1 MAVLKEGSSGD
12 DVTALQQRLTELGF
26 DAGEADG
33 AFGPSTKAAVI
44 AFQQSKSLSADGVA
58 GAQTLAAL
66 DLDTDEGIDATTD
79 STTDSTTVA
88 TQGLPVNVTV
98 DIVSQMFPQTPRS
111 NIQTNL
117 PFVLQAIVDVTLAD
131 KNMVLM
137 ALATIR
143 AETASFRP
151 ISEGISKFN
160 TAPGGPPFGLYDP
173 PGNIANKIG
182 NTQPGD
188 GPKFKGRGF
197 IQLTGRF
204 NYKTFGPVVGANLI
218 DNPDLGN
225 DPKIAAE
232 LLAAFIKDKE
242 QQIRNALANDDLKT
256 ARKLVNGGSH
266 GLDDFTAAFRI
277 GQRLIA

>member
-1 MAVLKEGSSGD
+1 MATLKEGSSGD
-12 DVTALQQRLTELGF
+12 DVTTLQEKLTELGF
-26 DAGEADG
+26 DLGKVDG
-33 AFGPSTKAAVI
+33 AFGPSTKAAVM
-44 AFQQSKSLSADGVA
+44 AFQQSKGLSDDGVA
-58 GAQTLAAL
+58 GPDTLAAL
-66 DLDTDEGIDATTD
+66 GLELDDGAGTGSGSPEP
-79 STTDSTTVA
+79 
-88 TQGLPVNVTV
+88 LPVANVTV
-98 DIVSQMFPQTPRS
+98 DIVSKMFPQTPRA

-117 PFVLQAIVDVTLAD
+117 PFVLQAMVDATLAD
-131 KNMVLM
+131 KNMLLM
-137 ALATIR
+137 ALSTIR

-151 ISEGISKFN
+151 ISEGISQFN
-160 TAPGGPPFGLYDP
+160 TAPGGTPFGLYNP
-173 PGNIANKIG
+173 PGNIATRIG

-204 NYKTFGPVVGANLI
+204 NYKKFGPVVGADLI

-242 QQIRNALANDDLKT
+242 QQIRNALANDDLRT

-277 GQRLIA
+277 GQNLIT

>member
-1 MAVLKEGSSGD
+1 MALLKEGSSGA
-12 DVTALQQRLTELGF
+12 DVVKLQQKLIELGF
-26 DAGEADG
+26 DPGNANGSFDS
-33 AFGPSTKAAVI
+33 STKAAVI
-44 AFQQSKSLSADGVA
+44 AFQQSKGLSLDGKAGKDTLSALG
-58 GAQTLAAL
+58 L
-66 DLDTDEGIDATTD
+66 DLEEGAGSAPAT
-79 STTDSTTVA
+79 SA
-88 TQGLPVNVTV
+88 PLPVANVTV
-98 DIVSQMFPQTPRS
+98 DIVSKMFPQTPRP

-117 PFVLQAIVDVTLAD
+117 PFVLQAMVDAILAD
-131 KNMVLM
+131 KNMILM
-137 ALATIR
+137 ALSTIR

-160 TAPGGPPFGLYDP
+160 TAPGGTPFGLYNP
-173 PGNIANKIG
+173 PGNIATRIG

-188 GPKFKGRGF
+188 GPRFKGRGF

-204 NYKTFGPVVGANLI
+204 NYKKFGPVVGADLI
-218 DNPDLGN
+218 VNPDLGN

-242 QQIRNALANDDLKT
+242 QQIRKALAADDLRT

-277 GQRLIA
+277 GQKLIT

>member
-12 DVTALQQRLTELGF
+12 DVVTLQQKLTELGF
-26 DAGEADG
+26 DPGGVDG

-44 AFQQSKSLSADGVA
+44 AFQQSEGLSDDGIA
-58 GAQTLAAL
+58 GTDTLGALGLGPDDDAASAPGP
-66 DLDTDEGIDATTD
+66 DTT
-79 STTDSTTVA
+79 
-88 TQGLPVNVTV
+88 LPVANVTV
-98 DIVSQMFPQTPRS
+98 DLVSKMFPQTPTA

-117 PFVLQAIVDVTLAD
+117 PFVLQAMVDASLAD
-131 KNMVLM
+131 KDMILM
-137 ALATIR
+137 ALSTIR

-151 ISEGISKFN
+151 ISEGISQFN
-160 TAPGGPPFGLYDP
+160 TAPGGPAFGLYNP
-173 PGNIANKIG
+173 PGNIATRIG

-204 NYKTFGPVVGANLI
+204 NYKKFGPVVGADLI
-218 DNPDLGN
+218 ANPDLGN

-232 LLAAFIKDKE
+232 LLAAFIKGKE
-242 QQIRNALANDDLKT
+242 QQIRNALAADDLRT

-266 GLDDFTAAFRI
+266 GLDDFTDAFRI

>member
-12 DVTALQQRLTELGF
+12 DVVSLQQKLAELGF
-26 DAGEADG
+26 DLGDENGVFG
-33 AFGPSTKAAVI
+33 ASTKAAVI
-44 AFQQSKSLSADGVA
+44 AFQQSEGLSPDGKAGRDTLGALGLVAADDA
-58 GAQTLAAL
+58 GPAPDPGTP
-66 DLDTDEGIDATTD
+66 
-79 STTDSTTVA
+79 
-88 TQGLPVNVTV
+88 LPVANVTV
-98 DIVSQMFPQTPRS
+98 DIVTKMFPQTPRA
-111 NIQTNL
+111 NIETNL
-117 PFVLQAIVDVTLAD
+117 PFVLQATVDASIAD
-131 KNMVLM
+131 KDMILM

-151 ISEGISKFN
+151 ISEGISQFN
-160 TAPGGPPFGLYDP
+160 TAPGGTPFGLYNP
-173 PGNIANKIG
+173 PGNIANRIG

-188 GPKFKGRGF
+188 GPRFKGRGF

-204 NYKTFGPVVGANLI
+204 NYQKFGPVVQADLI
-218 DNPDLGN
+218 VNPDLAN

-242 QQIRNALANDDLKT
+242 RQIRNALANDDLKT

-266 GLDDFTAAFRI
+266 GLADFTAAFRI

>member
-1 MAVLKEGSSGD
+1 MAVLREGSSGT
-12 DVTALQQRLTELGF
+12 DVVTLQQKLIELGF
-26 DAGEADG
+26 DPGTADG
-33 AFGPSTKAAVI
+33 SFGPSTKSAVI
-44 AFQQSKSLSADGVA
+44 AFQQSKGLSPDGVA
-58 GAQTLAAL
+58 GQDTLSALGLVLASAAPSPP
-66 DLDTDEGIDATTD
+66 GP
-79 STTDSTTVA
+79 VVP
-88 TQGLPVNVTV
+88 LPIANVTV
-98 DIVSQMFPQTPRS
+98 DIVSRMFPQTPRV

-117 PFVLQAIVDVTLAD
+117 PFVLQAMVDASMAD
-131 KNMVLM
+131 KSMVLM
-137 ALATIR
+137 ALSTIR

-151 ISEGISKFN
+151 ISEGISQFN
-160 TAPGGPPFGLYDP
+160 TAPGGPPFGLYNP
-173 PGNIANKIG
+173 PGNIANRIG

-204 NYKTFGPVVGANLI
+204 NYNKFGPVVGADLI
-218 DNPDLGN
+218 ANPDLAN

-242 QQIRNALANDDLKT
+242 QQIRNALANDDLTT

-277 GQRLIA
+277 GQQLIA